1 MVFFDLAKAFD
12 TVWHR
17 GLLAKL
23 EVTFRVEDAAL
34 RWISSYLSARSQAVR
49 LSYFLSDP
57 LPVSSGVPQ
66 GSILGPLLFLLYVN
80 DLPSVVPDCCK
91 PPVLNWER
99 PSRLWHCIR

>member
-57 LPVSSGVPQ
+57 LPVTSGSAPRFHS
-66 GSILGPLLFLLYVN
+66 GSFVILAL
-80 DLPSVVPDCCK
+80 
-91 PPVLNWER
+91 R
-99 PSRLWHCIR
+99 